1 MLLNERGIALP
12 LTLLIVLVVVSIA
25 LGLLAVAGQEPA
37 ISKNLAEGTQARFA
51 AEAGIEAAF
60 DTLATT
66 TDWTNLIKNA
76 NAQTGLQQ
84 LFQNKPIGS
93 LPLSQGK
100 YDVVVR
106 NDNNVADPSITGVA
120 ADLGGLVVDTNKVL
134 IVTSTGTTPGPTPG
148 APPKATRR
156 IRVVVKKVAFSP
168 GMFPGTLNF
177 PGNEAQTMFNGT
189 GFHVDGRGYKMDGT
203 RDMSCPSV
211 YGIAVSPVLGNPPGS
226 NEGLVETALSAT
238 QLLNVWGKS
247 QLGGLDLP
255 GVNTIAAA
263 AGLTPSMVKNF
274 IDQAKTSADIVLNSD
289 QPNGLAMS
297 NIGSTCSTDPKSQ
310 TCWGYKD
317 SSSGQILP
325 KVVYVKGSPDPTSM
339 FTALDL
345 SGTSTGYGV
354 LIVEDGDFKINGN
367 FTWNGAII
375 VTGQY
380 VGIGFMGGGTQTVY
394 GSVISNETATDPGFK
409 EGWVAGNAQIRN
421 SCEALAAAMD
431 QNRRLTN
438 IISWKDLAP
447 NE

>member
-25 LGLLAVAGQEPA
+25 LGLLAVAGHEPA
-37 ISKNLAEGTQARFA
+37 ISTNLAESTQARFA

-60 DTLATT
+60 DKLATT
-66 TDWTNLIKNA
+66 TDWSTLINQA

-84 LFQNKPIGS
+84 LFQDKPIGT
-93 LPLSQGK
+93 LPLSHGK
-100 YDVVVR
+100 YNVSVR
-106 NDNNVADPSITGVA
+106 NDNRVTDPSITGVV
-120 ADLGGLVVDTNKVL
+120 ADLGGLIVDTNKVM
-134 IVTSTGTTPGPTPG
+134 IVTSTGITPKG
-148 APPKATRR
+148 TRR
-156 IRVVVKKVAFSP
+156 IRAVVRKLAFPS
-168 GMFPGTLNF
+168 GLFPGAVSF
-177 PGNEAQTMFNGT
+177 PGNEAETYFSGT
-189 GFHVDGRGYKMDGT
+189 SFSVDGRGYKMDGT

-211 YGIAVSPVLGNPPGS
+211 YGIAVSSVLGIPPGS
-226 NEGLVETALSAT
+226 NELAIESRLSAT

-247 QLGGLDLP
+247 QIDGLDIA
-255 GVNTIAAA
+255 GVKTIAADP
-263 AGLTPSMVKNF
+263 GLTPSMIKNF
-274 IDQAKTSADIVLNSD
+274 IDQAKASADIVLNSS
-289 QPNGLAMS
+289 QPNGISMS
-297 NIGSTCSTDPKSQ
+297 NIGSTCTTDPKSQ

-339 FTALDL
+339 FTALNL
-345 SGTSTGYGV
+345 TGTSTGYGV

-367 FTWNGAII
+367 FAWNGAII

-380 VGIGFMGGGTQTVY
+380 VGLGFMGGGNQVVY

-431 QNRRLTN
+431 HNRRLTN
-438 IISWKDLAP
+438 IVSWKDLAP